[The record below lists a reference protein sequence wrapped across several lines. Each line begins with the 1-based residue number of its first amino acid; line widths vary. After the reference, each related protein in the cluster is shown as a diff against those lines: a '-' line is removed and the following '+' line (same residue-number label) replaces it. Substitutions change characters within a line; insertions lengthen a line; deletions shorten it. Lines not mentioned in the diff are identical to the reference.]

1 MIKAVIFDMYETL
14 VTHFD
19 SPLYFGVQIA
29 QDLGIPENIFQ
40 ELWGHTDHDRTIGK
54 ITLEDALED
63 IMRKSECYSE
73 ELLDFV
79 VQKRIDAK
87 NECFE
92 HLNKEIIPMLRILK
106 EKQIKI
112 GLISNC
118 FSEEVSVI
126 KNSIL
131 FSYFDVSCLSF
142 EQGISKPDKE
152 IYYRCMEKLHVN
164 AEECLYVGDGGSQE
178 LETAEMLGMKA
189 IQAVWYFKEGTQQ
202 PVGRKNNFLQAGSP
216 LEIIDYLKTISS
228 WTILEQ
234 ISHETMVFMRGK
246 YCLDEIGDGKGELK
260 FKQGQKTIVTVYIHE
275 DRFTFLIIFGKKER
289 ECFEMQKSEFSKYVC
304 DHYDNSKVYHDGKW
318 MYIDVNTLAQ
328 LEEVKKLIFIKKKP
342 NRKPFPKE
350 NALYSKC
357 GQRCDLCVH
366 YIHTSD
372 ELRTTMEGSLSKMW
386 GQTDWSMRC
395 EGCYSDNCYCKD
407 DLCNAKECAS
417 KKEVAECRECEEFPC
432 IKATSADYR
441 SMIHTEVHY
450 ADEIT
455 WGILPYVPMQYEDQ

>member
-14 VTHFD
+14 VTHYD

-92 HLNKEIIPMLRILK
+92 HLNREIIPMLRILK

-131 FSYFDVSCLSF
+131 FPYFDVSCLSF

-189 IQAVWYFKEGTQQ
+189 IQAVWYFKE
-202 PVGRKNNFLQAGSP
+202 
-216 LEIIDYLKTISS
+216 
-228 WTILEQ
+228 
-234 ISHETMVFMRGK
+234 
-246 YCLDEIGDGKGELK
+246 
-260 FKQGQKTIVTVYIHE
+260 
-275 DRFTFLIIFGKKER
+275 
-289 ECFEMQKSEFSKYVC
+289 
-304 DHYDNSKVYHDGKW
+304 
-318 MYIDVNTLAQ
+318 
-328 LEEVKKLIFIKKKP
+328 
-342 NRKPFPKE
+342 
-350 NALYSKC
+350 
-357 GQRCDLCVH
+357 
-366 YIHTSD
+366 
-372 ELRTTMEGSLSKMW
+372 
-386 GQTDWSMRC
+386 
-395 EGCYSDNCYCKD
+395 D
-407 DLCNAKECAS
+407 DLCNAKACAS

>member
-92 HLNKEIIPMLRILK
+92 HLNQEIIPMLRILK

-131 FSYFDVSCLSF
+131 FPYFDVSCLSF

-234 ISHETMVFMRGK
+234 ISHETCVS
-246 YCLDEIGDGKGELK
+246 
-260 FKQGQKTIVTVYIHE
+260 
-275 DRFTFLIIFGKKER
+275 IIFIQVMNCGR
-289 ECFEMQKSEFSKYVC
+289 LW
-304 DHYDNSKVYHDGKW
+304 KVH
-318 MYIDVNTLAQ
+318 
-328 LEEVKKLIFIKKKP
+328 
-342 NRKPFPKE
+342 
-350 NALYSKC
+350 
-357 GQRCDLCVH
+357 
-366 YIHTSD
+366 
-372 ELRTTMEGSLSKMW
+372 
-386 GQTDWSMRC
+386 
-395 EGCYSDNCYCKD
+395 
-407 DLCNAKECAS
+407 
-417 KKEVAECRECEEFPC
+417 
-432 IKATSADYR
+432 
-441 SMIHTEVHY
+441 
-450 ADEIT
+450 
-455 WGILPYVPMQYEDQ
+455 